1 MHMHALTTISAVHFK
16 QLIFVKLIPVLQSQ
30 LRLRANTS
38 LNTNGS
44 LDTHKSSA
52 SSNQTKPTDTVN
64 KQLVAA
70 K

>member
-1 MHMHALTTISAVHFK
+1 MHALMAISVVHFK
-16 QLIFVKLIPVLQSQ
+16 QLIFVKLIPILQSQ
-30 LRLRANTS
+30 LRLCANTS

-44 LDTHKSSA
+44 LDTHISSA
-52 SSNQTKPTDTVN
+52 SSNQTKPIGTGN